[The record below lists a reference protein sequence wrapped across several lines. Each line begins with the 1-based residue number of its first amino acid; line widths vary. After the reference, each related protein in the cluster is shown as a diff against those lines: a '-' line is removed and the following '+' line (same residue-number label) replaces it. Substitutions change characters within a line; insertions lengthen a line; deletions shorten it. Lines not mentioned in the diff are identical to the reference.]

1 MDKDRIKGKMDDI
14 KGRVKRQAGE
24 WTDDSKLQA
33 EGTGDQIKGK
43 AEQAMGKVKDAAR
56 DTSKSAQD
64 ELDRMRG
71 RADRHAE
78 ERQEKRMDDKDLN
91 RKAA

>member
-24 WTDDSKLQA
+24 WTDNEKLQA

-43 AEQAMGKVKDAAR
+43 AENVVGKVKDAGRDMADKAR
-56 DTSKSAQD
+56 DEA
-64 ELDRMRG
+64 DRMRG
-71 RADRHAE
+71 RADREAE
-78 ERQEKRMDDKDLN
+78 QNREKDRN
-91 RKAA
+91 RKVA